1 MKLVKFKDYMDII
14 KGLIKKKVYNSLPAT
29 LNTGDMVLYK
39 GALYQYF
46 GENNTVVNLIT
57 EDNFILADL
66 EHKVRIGKWVLADR
80 IEYDEIYQ
88 RGLQLQDENYMYGKF
103 VNTIRFDYGI
113 SEEGEI
119 SKINKEAPHGGAT
132 YNKGKTFVGY
142 KDLLYINDTETTFYK
157 YLTIDGYNSSYSSSS
172 WFKGGTI
179 TEALIFELK
188 VPYSTDFA
196 YHMFSSKMDI
206 TYSQQNYW
214 GGNGWKKDTTS
225 LFASVIE
232 NIKNINETIEDP
244 SYDLKHS
251 SLGSIHKN
259 RVVNRNISYINK
271 IALPKYIFKISNNK
285 FCDIFFSNKNIIL
298 MPLKE
303 SKLIN
308 AEGKFYQASHKNT
321 STDSDG
327 RTSTSYT
334 YDRNYNIKNATF
346 KIFTDEREENY
357 AIEQPSYKWRLN
369 LYSHKLINQVGN
381 NGYNDLNYG
390 ANEYGFAFVFNFKYD
405 GLYRVTLQANIT
417 SKGQVWTGLEV
428 HFGKDIVN
436 DTDRLSYV
444 RMAHREDLKL
454 IFEVKKGKVI
464 SISLDTQAEY
474 TGEAKKLIDNIVK
487 TLYHYDIPGF
497 GHLLSCTYVPHRID
511 DTGSWD
517 ELQIAT
523 LTAPLTVEKL
533 I

>member
-29 LNTGDMVLYK
+29 LNTGDMVFYK

-103 VNTIRFDYGI
+103 VNTIRFDYGV
-113 SEEGEI
+113 SEEVNIE
-119 SKINKEAPHGGAT
+119 KIVSDQVVYKSRFSFRPYFKRYLYMDNNETKVYH
-132 YNKGKTFVGY
+132 YLLFQFKTDNSNPGNV
-142 KDLLYINDTETTFYK
+142 KHYIPFIEYIFTDYLNIK
-157 YLTIDGYNSSYSSSS
+157 YPEQI
-172 WFKGGTI
+172 
-179 TEALIFELK
+179 
-188 VPYSTDFA
+188 
-196 YHMFSSKMDI
+196 
-206 TYSQQNYW
+206 YW
-214 GGNGWKKDTTS
+214 GGNGWKKEIKYHYAC
-225 LFASVIE
+225 LFEKIE
-232 NIKNINETIEDP
+232 NINNKLKDSKN
-244 SYDLKHS
+244 DLNTFLIGDKQRIKT
-251 SLGSIHKN
+251 LAEN
-259 RVVNRNISYINK
+259 REIKYINK
-271 IALPKYIFKISNNK
+271 IALPKHIFKISNNK
-285 FCDIFFSNKNIIL
+285 FCDIFFSNKNYIL
-298 MPLKE
+298 TPIPK
-303 SKLIN
+303 SKLLEY
-308 AEGKFYQASHKNT
+308 EGKSYHHDWEHT
-321 STDSDG
+321 STNSDG
-327 RTSTSYT
+327 STSTTHDWYNT
-334 YDRNYNIKNATF
+334 YNIKNATF

-381 NGYNDLNYG
+381 NVYNDLNYG

-511 DTGSWD
+511 DIGSWD

>member
-103 VNTIRFDYGI
+103 VNTIRFDYGV

-119 SKINKEAPHGGAT
+119 SRIVEYSSYEGQVYGKDNKYIGI
-132 YNKGKTFVGY
+132 GKY
-142 KDLLYINDTETTFYK
+142 LYFNEDKTRFYK
-157 YLTIDGYNSSYSSSS
+157 YLTFNTSSSVGAAS
-172 WFKGGTI
+172 WNDSVTK
-179 TEALIFELK
+179 ALIYTKREKSFITHFFNNAL
-188 VPYSTDFA
+188 DFK
-196 YHMFSSKMDI
+196 YGKK
-206 TYSQQNYW
+206 NYW
-214 GGNGWKKDTTS
+214 PGNGWYKSTTYYD
-225 LFASVIE
+225 E
-232 NIKNINETIEDP
+232 NIIESIQKINKDIQNPNNDFNWKGHQVKGNIA
-244 SYDLKHS
+244 
-251 SLGSIHKN
+251 N
-259 RVVNRNISYINK
+259 RDITYINK
-271 IALPKYIFKISNNK
+271 IALPKYIFKISTTR
-285 FCDIFFSNKNIIL
+285 FCDIYFSNNNTITI
-298 MPLKE
+298 PFKE
-303 SKLIN
+303 NKLIDID
-308 AEGKFYQASHKNT
+308 GKWRYYRHEST
-321 STDSDG
+321 STDSNG
-327 RTSTSYT
+327 NESTNYSYSSH
-334 YDRNYNIKNATF
+334 YNIKNATF

-511 DTGSWD
+511 DIGSWD

>member
-113 SEEGEI
+113 SSEGEI
-119 SKINKEAPHGGAT
+119 GSIRRTGNYGGRVFNKE
-132 YNKGKTFVGY
+132 KRFIGY
-142 KDLLYINDTETTFYK
+142 KHYFYVNENETKFYTYLRFSVESNNEYGNDLPIEPTIKKYHTYHKTMFTNYLPMLYYEK
-157 YLTIDGYNSSYSSSS
+157 
-172 WFKGGTI
+172 
-179 TEALIFELK
+179 E
-188 VPYSTDFA
+188 
-196 YHMFSSKMDI
+196 
-206 TYSQQNYW
+206 YW
-214 GGNGWKKDTTS
+214 AGNGWNK
-225 LFASVIE
+225 
-232 NIKNINETIEDP
+232 
-244 SYDLKHS
+244 
-251 SLGSIHKN
+251 GSITREGVLLEKIN
-259 RVVNRNISYINK
+259 DINNKVIDPKYDFIKWGRNKPKIKSRVVSYINK
-271 IALPKYIFKISNNK
+271 ISLPKNIFKISSNI
-285 FCDIFFSNKNIIL
+285 FCDVFFSNKNYVL
-298 MPLKE
+298 LHSPQD
-303 SKLIN
+303 KLIQIDGR
-308 AEGKFYQASHKNT
+308 ATPDDKSESY
-321 STDSDG
+321 TDSNGDTQH
-327 RTSTSYT
+327 RTIY
-334 YDRNYNIKNATF
+334 YVDYNIKNATF

-511 DTGSWD
+511 DIGSWD